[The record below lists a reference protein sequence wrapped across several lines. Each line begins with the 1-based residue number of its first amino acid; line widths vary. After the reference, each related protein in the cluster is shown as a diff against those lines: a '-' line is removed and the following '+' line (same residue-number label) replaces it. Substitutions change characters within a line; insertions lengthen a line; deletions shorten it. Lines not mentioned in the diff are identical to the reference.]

1 MIIRVTFVDQTKY
14 ECAISIKELSYL
26 AVQVNSTHVGTDHD
40 EDYLSIR
47 CDAIPLLI
55 APMREVKKY
64 EVTFE
69 SSDYKTNTD
78 KFKEWWNSKHE

>member
-26 AVQVNSTHVGTDHD
+26 AVQVNSTHVGTEHD

-55 APMREVKKY
+55 TPMREIKKY
-64 EVTFE
+64 EVIFE
-69 SSDYKTNTD
+69 PTDYKTDTN
-78 KFKEWWNSKHE
+78 KYKKGGI